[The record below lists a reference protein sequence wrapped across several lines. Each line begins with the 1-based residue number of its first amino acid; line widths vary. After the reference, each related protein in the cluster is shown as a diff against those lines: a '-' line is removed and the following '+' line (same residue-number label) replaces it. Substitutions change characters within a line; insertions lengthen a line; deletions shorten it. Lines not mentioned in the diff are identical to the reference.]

1 MGRNRHKTR
10 NEEHPKPQPTQSQSN
25 YSLNSLGES
34 FDPTLWDALRNV
46 AKTSENEQS
55 TKIKDK

>member
-10 NEEHPKPQPTQSQSN
+10 NEQHPKPQPTQSQSN

-34 FDPTLWDALRNV
+34 FDHSLWDALRNV
-46 AKTSENEQS
+46 ATRSENHQQA
-55 TKIKDK
+55 KNKDK